1 MDVVPDRARP
11 LRVLDVGTGSGC
23 ILIALLTEFP
33 NATGV
38 GLDIQPGAI
47 EIGPSL
53 ARQLRGA
60 GATVGGSP
68 VLVASAVIPTAW
80 AQRAVTPRG

>member
-1 MDVVPDRARP
+1 MNIVPDRAKP
-11 LRVLDVGTGSGC
+11 LRLLDVGTGSGC

-47 EIGPSL
+47 EIGPTHV
-53 ARQLRGA
+53 RQLRNGWM
-60 GATVGGSP
+60 VDDSP
-68 VLVASAVIPTAW
+68 FLVAYSVVYAAW
-80 AQRAVTPRG
+80 AQRAATPRG